1 MSEDLVLILIAAL
14 LVGYALVAR
23 RLATTPITGPMVFL
37 TAGILLGPVGADSLE
52 GVNAESVRVIVE
64 TALVLVLFTD
74 AAAFRWRWRR
84 SDLELPTRLLL
95 IGMPLTIVLGV
106 VVAVLVLTDIS
117 PLGAAALAVILAPTD
132 AALGQAIVG
141 NPMVPARIRNALN
154 IESGLNDGLAVPF
167 LSLVIAAGELE
178 AGGDSLRVLQTFA
191 EALVPALVTGIAL
204 GAAGGMLLVMA
215 SRRGW
220 SSPGWEAVT
229 VIALAMLCYGVADY
243 VGASGF
249 VAAFVGGLAFGRTT
263 RPRLGHTP
271 ETAEGVTHLISLV
284 AFLVVGASVFDPE
297 IALLTVPMVI
307 YAVLS
312 LTVVRMLP
320 VAVSMIGTRLKPTT
334 ILYVGWSGPRGLAT
348 IVFATIL
355 LLDLPGEGTK
365 AVVAVAVLTSLISVY
380 AHGLTAWP
388 LSARY
393 GRWFERQEATSAK
406 LAEAESVDSPIRR
419 TRLDPSLQLAPTN
432 DQGRPG

>member
-23 RLATTPITGPMVFL
+23 RLSTTPITGPMVFL
-37 TAGILLGPVGADSLE
+37 TAGILLGPMGTDSLV
-52 GVNAESVRVIVE
+52 GVDVASVRVIVE

-95 IGMPLTIVLGV
+95 IGMPLTVVLGA

-117 PLGAAALAVILAPTD
+117 PLGAVALAVILAPTD

-167 LSLVIAAGELE
+167 LSLVIAAAELE

-191 EALVPALVTGIAL
+191 EALVPALVTGIAI
-204 GAAGGMLLVMA
+204 GAAGGMLLVMTNHR
-215 SRRGW
+215 SW

-229 VIALAMLCYGVADY
+229 VIALALLCYGVADY

-249 VAAFVGGLAFGRTT
+249 VAAFVGGLAFGRMT

-271 ETAEGVTHLISLV
+271 ETAEGVTHLISLL

-297 IALLTVPMVI
+297 ITMMTVPMVI

-320 VAVSMIGTRLKPTT
+320 VAASMIGTRLKWTT

-355 LLDLPGEGTK
+355 LLDLPDVGTK

-388 LSARY
+388 LSAWY
-393 GRWFERQEATSAK
+393 GRWFERQEATGAT

-419 TRLDPSLQLAPTN
+419 TRLDPSLQLVPTN
-432 DQGRPG
+432 DQD